1 MSGLRTRHQ
10 ITVINIYAV
19 DCGESTARCIDLGN
33 SPYENRY
40 ILGEVMYIV
49 LTGDIRGSSK
59 VDDRRELA
67 DRLVDLCAHLNRY
80 FASNIVVKF
89 KVVSGDG
96 IQGLLALDTNI
107 FKLAYY
113 VRAVIFPYYM
123 RLGFGVGGID
133 TAIDE
138 DISKMDGECFSFSS
152 RAVDEVKRQNIGIQ
166 FNSKFH
172 YLNSLLNSL
181 CVLQDAVLSKLTEL
195 QNDVFRYYVKMSIE
209 TRKVTQSK
217 IAVSLETTQPNIN
230 RIFNTTEF
238 KALINHYETI
248 FNLNEVMKE
257 SS

>member
-1 MSGLRTRHQ
+1 MTTTLSEIL
-10 ITVINIYAV
+10 
-19 DCGESTARCIDLGN
+19 
-33 SPYENRY
+33 YENRY
-40 ILGEVMYIV
+40 ILGEVMHIV

-59 VDDRRELA
+59 VDDRRDLA

-80 FASNIVVKF
+80 FAPNIVVKF

-96 IQGLLALDTNI
+96 IQGLLALDTNV

-113 VRAVIFPYYM
+113 IRASIYPYFM

-138 DISKMDGECFSFSS
+138 DISKMDGECFGFSS
-152 RAVDEVKRQNIGIQ
+152 NAIDEAKRQNIGIQ

-181 CVLQDAVLSKLTEL
+181 CVLQDAVLNKLTEL

-238 KALINHYETI
+238 KAIINHYETI
-248 FNLNEVMKE
+248 SNLNEVLKE
-257 SS
+257 ST